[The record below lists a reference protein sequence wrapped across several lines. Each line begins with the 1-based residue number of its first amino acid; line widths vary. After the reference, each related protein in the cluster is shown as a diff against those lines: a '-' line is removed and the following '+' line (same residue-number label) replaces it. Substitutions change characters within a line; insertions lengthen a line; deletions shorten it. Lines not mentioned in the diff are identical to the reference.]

1 MASRLPKFLLQIII
15 LLLPMAEAQ
24 ARDHDSWVI
33 RVQRER
39 HSTRWTLTE
48 WLRIKERM
56 RLMDVWLA
64 MFSSPAK
71 PRFRPEVN
79 LIYQHAAGNGST
91 RAPAG
96 GGAGGSMEESYARE
110 GSRFRSQI
118 FLTNL
123 VSSTTGLRTLNI
135 DLGVEGEVNH
145 HDELR
150 PLVAATGLSGA
161 GRRGPSLMTGA
172 LDFRIFGK
180 HIQDSS
186 LILKG
191 GRWEGNNPWLA
202 DADRRKDYPIGGLMA
217 GAELSL
223 YLFRWLGLEG
233 HFWQYGGDQSP
244 GSGEYHGKRTEYLA
258 WIEVSLIRFM
268 IGQYQEHWEGRVD
281 DGDATLDESGLLSG
295 LKLQF

>member
-1 MASRLPKFLLQIII
+1 MVADQGAYAVDGRMAGHVFLTGETPFSTGGQPHLP
-15 LLLPMAEAQ
+15 ACG
-24 ARDHDSWVI
+24 R
-33 RVQRER
+33 QR
-39 HSTRWTLTE
+39 
-48 WLRIKERM
+48 
-56 RLMDVWLA
+56 
-64 MFSSPAK
+64 
-71 PRFRPEVN
+71 
-79 LIYQHAAGNGST
+79 QHPGAG
-91 RAPAG
+91 R

-223 YLFRWLGLEG
+223 YLFRTHAHTLFPL
-233 HFWQYGGDQSP
+233 SP
-244 GSGEYHGKRTEYLA
+244 
-258 WIEVSLIRFM
+258 
-268 IGQYQEHWEGRVD
+268 
-281 DGDATLDESGLLSG
+281 
-295 LKLQF
+295 